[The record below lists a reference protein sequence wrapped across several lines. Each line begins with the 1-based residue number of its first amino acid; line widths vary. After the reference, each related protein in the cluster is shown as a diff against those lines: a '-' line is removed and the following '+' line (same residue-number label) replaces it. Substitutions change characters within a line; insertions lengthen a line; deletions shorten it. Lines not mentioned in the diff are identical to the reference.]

1 QFFELGDVG
10 LRHDAPDDDRDVDA
24 ASACFVD
31 DEGRECHVRT
41 RQHRQ
46 PDRVDIFVDSG
57 CGDGRRCLKQAGV
70 DHFVPGIA
78 QDAGD
83 DLDATIVTVET
94 DLGDQ
99 DPLSGH
105 QL

>member
-1 QFFELGDVG
+1 MP
-10 LRHDAPDDDRDVDA
+10 ADDDWDVDA
-24 ASACFVD
+24 AGACFVD
-31 DEGRECHVRT
+31 DEWSEGHVRA

-46 PDRVDIFVDSG
+46 ADGVDVFVDG
-57 CGDGRRCLKQAGV
+57 GGGDGRRGLEQTGV
-70 DHFVPGIA
+70 DHFVAGVA

-83 DLDATIVTVET
+83 DFDAAVVAVET

-105 QL
+105 QLPI